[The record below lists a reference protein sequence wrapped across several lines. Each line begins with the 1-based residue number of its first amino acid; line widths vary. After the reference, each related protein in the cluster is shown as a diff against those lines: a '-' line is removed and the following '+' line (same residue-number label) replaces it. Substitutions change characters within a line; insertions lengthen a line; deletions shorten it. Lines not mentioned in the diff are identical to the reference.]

1 MDFAKVTL
9 IFQNLLFRIKYRFSL
24 NLSWVF
30 TFIILSQFILFPDL
44 IFSQKKSVTVSGFDI
59 CQGFSVGDTCGVVKL
74 RFSSINGNAR
84 ISSINVFRNG
94 NATDSDIPQVLLFA
108 DDNQD
113 GIPDGSAISDANF
126 QSGIATLSGMNNE
139 NLSSSVDWLIFYV
152 VSPTANP
159 SVFANCT
166 IESNGINGSGGT
178 RVNFGGISTGDQP
191 LPVELSHF
199 TCQMK
204 QDRIDLVW
212 RTESEIENVG
222 FIILRANNFEG
233 PFREI
238 ASYQYHDGLKGHFNT
253 NMANEYSYTDS
264 DILSDLTYWYILID
278 VDINGVQEAHGPIN
292 AFPTSDIVAGSMEL
306 APAFPNPF
314 NPSTTIRVKVADNLA
329 GSAHGEI
336 SIFNSLGQKVKTIFR
351 GKLTAGNHDF
361 TWNGVSDS
369 GIPVAGGM
377 YFVVL
382 ESEQMKTAQKLILLK

>member
-1 MDFAKVTL
+1 MDFAKVAS
-9 IFQNLLFRIKYRFSL
+9 IFQNLLFRINYRFSL
-24 NLSWVF
+24 NLSWVL
-30 TFIILSQFILFPDL
+30 TFIILIQFFLFPDV
-44 IFSQKKSVTVSGFDI
+44 IFSQKKSVTVTGFDI

-84 ISSINVFRNG
+84 ISSITVFRNG
-94 NATDSDIPQVLLFA
+94 SATDNDIPKVLLFA

-113 GIPDGSAISDANF
+113 GTPDGSAVSEADF
-126 QSGIATLSGMNNE
+126 QSGIAVLSQLNNE
-139 NLSSSVDWLIFYV
+139 NISTSVDWLIYYM
-152 VSPTANP
+152 VSGTANP
-159 SVFANCT
+159 SAYTNCT
-166 IESNGINGSGGT
+166 IASGGIAGAGGT
-178 RVNFGGISTGDQP
+178 TVNFGGISTGDQP

-238 ASYQYHDGLKGHFNT
+238 ASYRYNDNLKGHFNT
-253 NMANEYSYTDS
+253 NMANEYSYTDL
-264 DILSDLTYWYILID
+264 DILPDQTYWYILID
-278 VDINGVQEAHGPIN
+278 VDINGVQEAHGPQS
-292 AFPTSDIVAGSMEL
+292 AALEADIVAGNMEL

-314 NPSTTIRVKVADNLA
+314 NPSTTIRVRVAENLV

-336 SIFNSLGQKVKTIFR
+336 YIFNGLGQKVKTIFR

-361 TWNGVSDS
+361 TWNGESDS
-369 GIPVAGGM
+369 GTMVSSGM
-377 YFVVL
+377 YLVVL
-382 ESEQMKTAQKLILLK
+382 ESERVKSTQKLNFIK

>member
-9 IFQNLLFRIKYRFSL
+9 IFQTLLFRIKYRFSL
-24 NLSWVF
+24 NLSWVL
-30 TFIILSQFILFPDL
+30 TFIILFQFFLFPDL

-84 ISSINVFRNG
+84 ISSITVFRNG
-94 NATDSDIPQVLLFA
+94 SATDSDIPQVLLFA

-126 QSGIATLSGMNNE
+126 HSGIATLSGMNNLR
-139 NLSSSVDWLIFYV
+139 LSETTDWLIFFL

-159 SVFANCT
+159 YVFANCT

-264 DILSDLTYWYILID
+264 DILPDQTYWYILID

-314 NPSTTIRVKVADNLA
+314 NPSTTIRVKVADNMA
-329 GSAHGEI
+329 GSSHGEI
-336 SIFNSLGQKVKTIFR
+336 YIFNGLGQKVKTIFQ
-351 GKLTAGNHDF
+351 GKLSAGDHDF
-361 TWNGVSDS
+361 IWNGISDS
-369 GIPVAGGM
+369 GSLVAGGM
-377 YFVVL
+377 YYVVL
-382 ESEQMKTAQKLILLK
+382 QGEQVKTVQKLIFLK